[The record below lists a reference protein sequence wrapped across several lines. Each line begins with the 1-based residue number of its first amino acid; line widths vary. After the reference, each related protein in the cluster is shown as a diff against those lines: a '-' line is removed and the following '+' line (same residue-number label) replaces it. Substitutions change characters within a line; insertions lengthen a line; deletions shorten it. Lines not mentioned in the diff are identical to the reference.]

1 MYKSISKGLLL
12 SGFILMASI
21 LSGFALYAQEGLPN
35 KWSLEDC
42 LRYAEENNISVNSLR
57 LAKLTSEQNLIQ
69 SRAALLPDLNASTSH
84 NLTHTTVTTAEG
96 GSSTNTNGSL
106 GLNTSVTLYN
116 GGLLRRDIQQRK
128 LDISMSELDVEEEKN
143 NLYLQIIQAYNNIL
157 LDKETIVYAE
167 DLVNTSLEQ
176 VKQMQALYKVGNVAR
191 KDLIQLEAQLAND
204 QFTLT
209 SARNNEKQ
217 DKVSLKQLLQLSL
230 EVDFDIERPDSAASI
245 QAIREPRQ
253 VLNNALAYRPEIR
266 NSELAIASAKLDIKN
281 AKSGYLPSIS
291 LSGGIGTSYGNS
303 TALGFSQFNN
313 SLYQQIGVTA
323 SIPIFSRKVNQTNV
337 ARANIALEQ
346 ANLAYANTKT
356 VLSQAVESAY
366 ISANT
371 AISQYTSSQEQLKY
385 NEEAYRIAGEELRI
399 GTYNTTEYVQ
409 QKNLYIQALQNFT
422 QAKYNALLA
431 IDIYNFYNS
440 TSDTFKK

>member
-1 MYKSISKGLLL
+1 MYKSISKRLLL

-21 LSGFALYAQEGLPN
+21 ITAPELYAQEVLPS
-35 KWSLEDC
+35 KWSLQDC
-42 LRYAEENNISVNSLR
+42 LQYAEENNISINSLR

-69 SRAALLPDLNASTSH
+69 SKAALLPDLNASTSH
-84 NLTHTTVTTAEG
+84 NLTHTTITTSG
-96 GSSTNTNGSL
+96 GESSTNTNGSL
-106 GLNTSVTLYN
+106 GLNTSVALYN
-116 GGLLRRDIQQRK
+116 GGLLRRDIQQKK
-128 LDISMSELDVEEEKN
+128 LDISMSALDVEEEKN
-143 NLYLQIIQAYNNIL
+143 NLYIQIIQAYNNIL

-167 DLVNTSLEQ
+167 DLVNSSLEQ
-176 VKQMQALYKVGNVAR
+176 VKQMRALYKVGNVAR

-209 SARNNEKQ
+209 GARNNEKQ
-217 DKVSLKQLLQLSL
+217 DKVILKQLLQLSM
-230 EVDFDIERPDSAASI
+230 ETAFDIENPDSTASI
-245 QAIREPRQ
+245 QAIPPQRQ
-253 VLNNALAYRPEIR
+253 VLNNALAHRPEIK
-266 NSELAIASAKLDIKN
+266 NSELSITSAKLDIKN

-291 LSGGIGTSYGNS
+291 LNGGFGTSYGNNTS
-303 TALGFSQFNN
+303 LGFSQFNN
-313 SLYQQIGVTA
+313 SIYQQIGITA

-337 ARANIALEQ
+337 ARASIALEQ

-356 VLSQAVESAY
+356 ILSQAVESTY

-371 AISQYTSSQEQLKY
+371 AISQFTSSQEQLRY

-399 GTYNTTEYVQ
+399 GTYNTVEYVQ

-431 IDIYNFYNS
+431 IDMYNFYNRGPQAI
-440 TSDTFKK
+440 TK